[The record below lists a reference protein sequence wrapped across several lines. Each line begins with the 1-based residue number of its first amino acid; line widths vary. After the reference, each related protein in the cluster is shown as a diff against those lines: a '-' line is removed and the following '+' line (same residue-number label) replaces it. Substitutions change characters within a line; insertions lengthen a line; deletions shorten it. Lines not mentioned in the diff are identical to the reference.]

1 MPTPDSLVDR
11 IYEAAVIPDLWRD
24 VCIAVAGEIDVY
36 SVAVSSLGVDATHRW
51 VSTPNVQEL
60 FEAYSRSDVRFLNVR
75 PARAL
80 DKVPGVFTR
89 DTDIM
94 SAEELATDPVY
105 NAFLYPNGLKWS
117 AGYVVQEPSGHSI
130 IFDLMR
136 KADHRPF
143 SDADIFRL
151 NQLKPDLARAAFMT
165 SRLAFNEAASM
176 TSALDMVGLPAAVI
190 GDAGVVIAMNGRM
203 EALAPLIGTGA
214 GNSLTIAR
222 PAAKAILDNA
232 LGMLRAGVIPEVQSI
247 PLPASEE
254 FPAIILHVLPV
265 RRMARDVFGLSL
277 AVVVAT
283 LVGEV
288 GPVDMRVLSGLFDL
302 TPAEAK
308 LARSLATGASAEAAA
323 EALGLSIQTV
333 RTYLKRI
340 MAKTGTRRQAELAVL
355 LSGLK
360 DFEPLP
366 FDSDG
371 TS

>member
-11 IYEAAVIPDLWRD
+11 IYEAAVIPDLWRET
-24 VCIAVAGEIDVY
+24 CIALAGEIDVY

-60 FEAYSRSDVRFLNVR
+60 FEAYARSDVRFLNVR

-80 DKVPGVFTR
+80 EQAPGMFTR

-94 SAEELATDPVY
+94 SAEELAADAIY
-105 NAFLYPNGLKWS
+105 NTFLYPNGLKWA

-136 KADHRPF
+136 RADHRPF
-143 SDADIFRL
+143 SDADIARL

-165 SRLAFNEAASM
+165 SRLAFREAASM
-176 TSALDMVGLPAAVI
+176 ASALAMVGLPAAVI
-190 GDAGVVIAMNGRM
+190 GDAGFVIAMNERM
-203 EALAPLIGTGA
+203 EALAPVIGTGA

-222 PAAKAILDNA
+222 PAAKAIFDNA
-232 LGMLRAGVIPEVQSI
+232 LARLRSGVVPEVQSI
-247 PLPASEE
+247 PLPAGEE
-254 FPAIILHVLPV
+254 SPAIILHVLPV
-265 RRMARDVFGLSL
+265 RRMARDIFSLSL

-283 LVGEV
+283 PVGEV

-308 LARSLATGASAEAAA
+308 LARFLAAGASAETAAQ
-323 EALGLSIQTV
+323 ALGLSIQTV

-355 LSGLK
+355 LAGLGRVPVA
-360 DFEPLP
+360 DP
-366 FDSDG
+366 
-371 TS
+371 